1 MHSFIWTVLLGS
13 QLDGQTHVEDVVVLE
28 KDAILDFLRHYVLD
42 PSYFVRS
49 EILQQEQLQ
58 VHLLGVE
65 EGDKNAVIVN
75 VRFHMIS
82 FLDRKTTE
90 DLLEL
95 IIANSEQTGAKD
107 TELFS
112 SVVEAA
118 QI

>member
-1 MHSFIWTVLLGS
+1 
-13 QLDGQTHVEDVVVLE
+13 
-28 KDAILDFLRHYVLD
+28 
-42 PSYFVRS
+42 
-49 EILQQEQLQ
+49 
-58 VHLLGVE
+58 
-65 EGDKNAVIVN
+65 
-75 VRFHMIS
+75 MIS
-82 FLDRKTTE
+82 FLDRKTAE